1 MTLSQ
6 RRMDSESYIASKKL
20 HESNSWVDIM
30 SIAGDK
36 DTDGEF
42 MIEMGEKFYLEL
54 YGKLGKKTD
63 SLYRLFDIMYTKSIY
78 IPISRMPLT
87 SRVFRFHMLRAY

>member
-1 MTLSQ
+1 MSQ

-36 DTDGEF
+36 DMD
-42 MIEMGEKFYLEL
+42 GEKFYLEL

>member
-1 MTLSQ
+1 
-6 RRMDSESYIASKKL
+6 MDSESYIASKKL
-20 HESNSWVDIM
+20 LESNSWVDIM

-36 DTDGEF
+36 DMDGEF

-54 YGKLGKKTD
+54 YGKLRKKTD

-78 IPISRMPLT
+78 IPISRMSLT